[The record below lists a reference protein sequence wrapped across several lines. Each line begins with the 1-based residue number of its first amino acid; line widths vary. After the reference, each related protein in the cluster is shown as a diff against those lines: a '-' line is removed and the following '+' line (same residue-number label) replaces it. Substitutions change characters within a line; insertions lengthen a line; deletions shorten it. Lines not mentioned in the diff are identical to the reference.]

1 MAVDRVYMD
10 VPAVRDVAKGFDTIH
25 DVLTGVG
32 KTLDVLSNVLK
43 GAAFMGAV
51 GAAAVAR
58 FIDAIK
64 PDIERM
70 AQKCAE
76 LNKDLNA
83 SVDAFER
90 GDEQG
95 ATRFY

>member
-10 VPAVRDVAKGFDTIH
+10 VPAVRDLAKGFHTISE
-25 DVLTGVG
+25 VLTAVG
-32 KTLDVLSNVLK
+32 KALDALSNVLK
-43 GAAFMGAV
+43 AVAFMGLV
-51 GAAAVAR
+51 GTAAVAR
-58 FIDAIK
+58 FIDGIK
-64 PDIERM
+64 PDIDRM
-70 AQKCAE
+70 AAKCAE
-76 LNKDLNA
+76 LNTDLTA